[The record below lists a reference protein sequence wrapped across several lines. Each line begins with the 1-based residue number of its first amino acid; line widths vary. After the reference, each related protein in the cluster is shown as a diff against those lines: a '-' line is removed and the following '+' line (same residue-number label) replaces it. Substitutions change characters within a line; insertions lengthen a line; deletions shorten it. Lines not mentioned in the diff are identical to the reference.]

1 MNLGSGPRPLS
12 GWVNVDRFEPCD
24 VLREL
29 DTADWSGQPLTLAE
43 SVDEFFA
50 SHLLEHIVR
59 IEELLAECWRVAK
72 PGARFVA
79 RVPYGSSDDADEDPG
94 HVRRFFRGS
103 WGYFGQPYR
112 WRGGGVYA
120 ADWQVRHVWLVAPGY
135 PSLAEIDRGRNL
147 VDEMVAEMV
156 AVKPARARDRGLIE
170 HPQVSVTD
178 R

>member
-1 MNLGSGPRPLS
+1 MKLNLGCGPRPLD
-12 GWVNVDRFEPCD
+12 GWVNVDRYPVGD
-24 VLREL
+24 VCVDLGRDDLPWE
-29 DTADWSGQPLTLAE
+29 AD

-50 SHLLEHIVR
+50 SHLLEHIV
-59 IEELLAECWRVAK
+59 ELEALMAECWRVAK

-135 PSLAEIDRGRNL
+135 PSIAEIDRGRNL

-156 AVKPARARDRGLIE
+156 AVKPARARERALIE
-170 HPQVSVTD
+170 HPQVSITD